1 MLIMQK
7 LKNPRTEEGKTERH
21 VDEIMQHVVMSHH
34 RCRVVLGQLRRKG
47 RTELLQNK
55 WTEFSNEGLKKG
67 R

>member
-55 WTEFSNEGLKKG
+55 
-67 R
+67 